1 MKHCPRCQSTYTD
14 DTLQF
19 CLQDGTV
26 LLNAVAATPPPEAS
40 PPVDAAATGGWKQ
53 TEAPTVVR
61 QPPSQPV
68 NTGQNQSAPSA
79 AAGTSAHQAEPRKSS
94 TGLVIFLTALVTL
107 LLFGGGI
114 GAWYLLRN
122 RGAAEVA
129 TNSNVNNSPKP
140 QSNRNSSNASS
151 DRGNANASP
160 TATPPDSN
168 ANTNSNA
175 ARSVDTTQIKS
186 EVSDKVEDWAA
197 ALESGN
203 LNAHLG
209 SYADRLDYYYNA
221 RDVGIGA
228 VRSDKQRAFGSFDD
242 FRMDISNLRVTPDAS
257 GEKATAVFDKE
268 WAFEGEDNRNR
279 GKVQSQLQL
288 TKIGGVWRITGERD
302 LKIYYTE
309 R

>member
-19 CLQDGTV
+19 CLQDGSV
-26 LLNAVAATPPPEAS
+26 LVNAAAAVPETPAPDA
-40 PPVDAAATGGWKQ
+40 AAATGGNQ
-53 TEAPTVVR
+53 LEAPTVVR
-61 QPPSQPV
+61 QQQPV
-68 NTGQNQSAPSA
+68 DTGQNQFAPPA
-79 AAGTSAHQAEPRKSS
+79 APKKSS

-114 GAWYLLRN
+114 VAWYLLQN

-129 TNSNVNNSPKP
+129 INSNAGNSPAP
-140 QSNRNSSNASS
+140 SNRNSSDAN
-151 DRGNANASP
+151 RGNANASP
-160 TATPPDSN
+160 SPTPSN
-168 ANTNSNA
+168 SNTNSNSNNAPSVNA
-175 ARSVDTTQIKS
+175 AQIKS
-186 EVSDKVEDWAA
+186 EVSDKVNDWAA
-197 ALESGN
+197 AIESGN
-203 LNAHLG
+203 LNAHLS

-228 VRSDKQRAFGSFDD
+228 IRSDKQRAFGSFDD
-242 FRMDISNLRVTPDAS
+242 FRMEISNLRVTPDAS

-268 WAFEGEDNRNR
+268 WEFEGEDNRNK